1 MNQLDSMASMTSI
14 DRAAIDGY
22 AAYASGAS
30 MPAKYAADDMLA
42 SSWRIGRRQAEER
55 AATEKKNPVSRM
67 NGSQVEALAQANA
80 YLTNAGLPSINDMMG
95 KQAEAVQNA
104 MAPVLQVQV
113 RNNYGAPAI
122 YPANE
127 AARLFAD
134 IAGTKTLKPD
144 TLAKA
149 KRLGYRVEQVPDP
162 SAQLIYMP
170 GLAALL
176 VGA

>member
-67 NGSQVEALAQANA
+67 NGSQVEALAQA
-80 YLTNAGLPSINDMMG
+80 
-95 KQAEAVQNA
+95 
-104 MAPVLQVQV
+104 
-113 RNNYGAPAI
+113 
-122 YPANE
+122 
-127 AARLFAD
+127 
-134 IAGTKTLKPD
+134 
-144 TLAKA
+144 
-149 KRLGYRVEQVPDP
+149 KRLGYRIEQVADQA
-162 SAQLIYMP
+162 AQLIYMP
-170 GLAALL
+170 AVAAL
-176 VGA
+176 VVA